1 MLFHLLV
8 MSLWYIVK
16 MSSKVGVAML
26 LGKSPT
32 LTPAR
37 SVGRCRSAQK
47 STGAGNLE
55 MGMGL
60 DSGQWL
66 GSGWSGTLGLGT
78 AGSPSGK
85 VAEASRE
92 PDMFMKKQYVSCFL
106 GEF

>member
-1 MLFHLLV
+1 
-8 MSLWYIVK
+8 
-16 MSSKVGVAML
+16 
-26 LGKSPT
+26 
-32 LTPAR
+32 
-37 SVGRCRSAQK
+37 
-47 STGAGNLE
+47 

-66 GSGWSGTLGLGT
+66 GSGWSGTLGVGT